1 MPDMS
6 RDTEDL
12 RIRKEKL
19 ESELQFI
26 QSQLETTLEE
36 IRDDVTA
43 RINPVYWIKKYP
55 LKAAG
60 FALAAGFILARRSK
74 GSGSS
79 DSFAGL
85 LASELK
91 RVATQKA
98 VGFLVNTIE
107 NKLDQDK

>member
-1 MPDMS
+1 MSEKS

-19 ESELQFI
+19 ESELQHI
-26 QSQLETTLEE
+26 HSQLESTLEE

-43 RINPVYWIKKYP
+43 RISPLYWIKKYP
-55 LKAAG
+55 LRGVGLALVAG
-60 FALAAGFILARRSK
+60 FVLARWGK
-74 GSGSS
+74 GSAKT
-79 DSFAGL
+79 DSFGGL

-98 VGFLVNTIE
+98 VGFMVNTIE
-107 NKLDQDK
+107 KKLDRDK

>member
-1 MPDMS
+1 MPEMS

-19 ESELQFI
+19 ESELQHI
-26 QSQLETTLEE
+26 QSQLESTLED

-43 RINPVYWIKKYP
+43 RISPLYWIKKYP
-55 LKAAG
+55 LRAAG
-60 FALAAGFILARRSK
+60 IALAAGFVLARR
-74 GSGSS
+74 GRGAGNS
-79 DSFAGL
+79 DSFGGL

-107 NKLDQDK
+107 NHLEHDK